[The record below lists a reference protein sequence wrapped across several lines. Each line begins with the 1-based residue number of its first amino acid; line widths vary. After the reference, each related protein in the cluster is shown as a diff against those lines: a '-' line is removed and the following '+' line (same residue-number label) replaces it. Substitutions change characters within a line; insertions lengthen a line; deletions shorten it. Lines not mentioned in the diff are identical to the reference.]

1 MNTCA
6 NDKPWDARL
15 AARLVAPLRD
25 SWVTPNHL
33 TTLRMLFGMLA
44 CLGLATGGYL
54 WSNIGALCFAAS
66 NFLDHTDGELARIS
80 GKSSRF
86 GHIYDLVADALVN
99 FLLFL
104 GIGIGL
110 RHGVL
115 GAWAVALGLLSG
127 IAVAAIFHMRH
138 EIELVVG
145 KAGARQPHLGALE
158 AEDVLYLLPLVTL
171 AAQLRYFLLL
181 AAIGAPLFALWVL
194 RQYLALRRKTVA

>member
-1 MNTCA
+1 MNTVA

-33 TTLRMLFGMLA
+33 TTLRMLFGIFA
-44 CLGLATGGYL
+44 CAGFAHGGYL
-54 WSNIGALCFAAS
+54 WTNIGAVCFATS
-66 NFLDHTDGELARIS
+66 NFLDHTDGELARIT

-99 FLLFL
+99 FMLFL

-115 GAWAVALGLLSG
+115 GSGAIALGLLSG
-127 IAVAAIFHMRH
+127 IAVATIFHLRH
-138 EIELVVG
+138 EIELMVG
-145 KAGARQPHLGALE
+145 KSAARQPHVGAVE
-158 AEDVLYLLPLVTL
+158 AEDILYALPLVAL
-171 AAQLRYFLLL
+171 AGHLHYFMLL
-181 AAIGAPLFALWVL
+181 AAVGAPLFALWVL
-194 RQYLALRRKTVA
+194 REYLNLRRAKVA

>member
-1 MNTCA
+1 MNTIA

-33 TTLRMLFGMLA
+33 TSLRMLFGIFA
-44 CLGLATGGYL
+44 CAGFAHGGFL
-54 WSNIGALCFAAS
+54 WTNIGALCFATS
-66 NFLDHTDGELARIS
+66 NFLDHTDGELARIT

-86 GHIYDLVADALVN
+86 GHFYDLVADALVN
-99 FLLFL
+99 FMLFL

-115 GAWAVALGLLSG
+115 GPGAVGLGLLSG
-127 IAVAAIFHMRH
+127 IAVASIFHLRH

-145 KAGARQPHLGALE
+145 KARARQPHLGALE
-158 AEDVLYLLPLVTL
+158 AEDILYALPLVTL
-171 AAQLRYFLLL
+171 GADLHYFLLL
-181 AAIGAPLFALWVL
+181 AAVGAPLFAMWVL
-194 RQYLALRRKTVA
+194 REYLALRRTKAA